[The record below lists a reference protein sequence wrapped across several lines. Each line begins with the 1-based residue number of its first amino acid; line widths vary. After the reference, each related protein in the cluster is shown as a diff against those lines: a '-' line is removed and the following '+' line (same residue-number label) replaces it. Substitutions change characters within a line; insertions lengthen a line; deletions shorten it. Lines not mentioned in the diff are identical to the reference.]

1 MVVGNRSI
9 RRTALLV
16 GFYGV
21 LIILMLT
28 VVSSY
33 VELDNKSQLSAY
45 DDGWNDI
52 SAFHDEL

>member
-1 MVVGNRSI
+1 MAAANRRV

-21 LIILMLT
+21 LVILLLT

-33 VELDNKSQLSAY
+33 VELDNK
-45 DDGWNDI
+45 
-52 SAFHDEL
+52 